1 MTFTP
6 EIIYALLLTLGAG
19 MATVIGGLLPFFAG
33 GRGSQWLLPFSLGL
47 SAGVMIY
54 ISFMELLAEAQS
66 ILIEEYGDK
75 LGGLYA
81 IAALFGGI
89 AVVGLIDI
97 LIPSGENPHHPC
109 EMENLSKSGGVKSAE
124 DKGVKPD
131 SKRLKRVGLVTALAI
146 AVHNFPEGI
155 ATFITSLEEPA
166 LGLTIAVAVAIHN
179 IPEGIAVAI
188 PIYYAT
194 RSRGKALL
202 YTLISGVAEP
212 AGALLAMFILAPYIT
227 PTLMAV
233 MLAAVAGFMIFISI
247 DELLPSAR
255 VYGHAHT
262 SIIGFVLGML
272 IMATSLILI

>member
-1 MTFTP
+1 MFTE

-19 MATVIGGLLPFFAG
+19 MATVIGGLLPFFAP
-33 GRGSQWLLPFSLGL
+33 RGARWILPFSLGL

-54 ISFMELLAEAQS
+54 ISFMELLREAQD
-66 ILIEEYGDK
+66 ILIAEWGDVR
-75 LGGLYA
+75 GGIYA
-81 IAALFGGI
+81 TLALFGGI
-89 AVVGLIDI
+89 AIVGLIDI
-97 LIPSGENPHHPC
+97 LIPSEENPHHVR
-109 EMENLSKSGGVKSAE
+109 EMENLTEHKSTPQQAE
-124 DKGVKPD
+124 TPNNKG
-131 SKRLKRVGLVTALAI
+131 LKRVGVVTALAI

-155 ATFITSLEEPA
+155 ATFVTALEQPT
-166 LGLTIAVAVAIHN
+166 LGLTIAIAVAIHN

-202 YTLISGVAEP
+202 YTFISGVAEP
-212 AGALLAMFILAPYIT
+212 AGAILAMIILAPYIT
-227 PTLMAV
+227 STLMAV

-255 VYGHAHT
+255 VYGQPHT
-262 SIIGFVLGML
+262 SIIGFVVGML